1 MKTQQ
6 ELKSKVELFLRDA
19 LRCSDAQKKMLQGT
33 RTSTTFGTRSSKS
46 FAIWLQI
53 PHFSSLRT
61 FRQVLNLGL
70 LTQSHKIGLEG
81 IFFGQCC
88 CFHCFNSKS
97 HLDWR
102 KEAKKRLFHINN
114 PSLLYQKTE
123 QKYSW
128 WNRQNPLAL
137 RQKIIIKWV
146 SREVSESQTLTEAAL
161 RMTPSKESRIV
172 NFYTHYY
179 SMCVLQ
185 CICNKGCFR
194 VGPICKI
201 VLVLS

>member
-6 ELKSKVELFLRDA
+6 ELKSEVELFLRCDR
-19 LRCSDAQKKMLQGT
+19 RCCCERYSNSGSTTLGT
-33 RTSTTFGTRSSKS
+33 RSKS

-114 PSLLYQKTE
+114 PSLLHQKLSKSTVDE
-123 QKYSW
+123 IVKIPW
-128 WNRQNPLAL
+128 LK

-146 SREVSESQTLTEAAL
+146 SREVSESQTLTEAL

>member
-19 LRCSDAQKKMLQGT
+19 LRCSDAQKKMLLLQGT

-81 IFFGQCC
+81 IFFGQCAAASTASTP
-88 CFHCFNSKS
+88 NPTWIEEKRPKS
-97 HLDWR
+97 GFSTSIILRHYHWKILKLSILLR
-102 KEAKKRLFHINN
+102 KKPSIKKCL
-114 PSLLYQKTE
+114 
-123 QKYSW
+123 
-128 WNRQNPLAL
+128 
-137 RQKIIIKWV
+137 
-146 SREVSESQTLTEAAL
+146 
-161 RMTPSKESRIV
+161 
-172 NFYTHYY
+172 HY
-179 SMCVLQ
+179 
-185 CICNKGCFR
+185 
-194 VGPICKI
+194 
-201 VLVLS
+201 

>member
-6 ELKSKVELFLRDA
+6 ELKSKVELFLRCDR
-19 LRCSDAQKKMLQGT
+19 RCCYERYSNSG
-33 RTSTTFGTRSSKS
+33 STTLGTSSKS

-88 CFHCFNSKS
+88 CCFHCFNSKS

-114 PSLLYQKTE
+114 PSLLHQKTE

-137 RQKIIIKWV
+137 TQKIIIKWV

-194 VGPICKI
+194 VGQICKI